1 MSRSINLFTGQW
13 VDLPFEEV
21 CSLAQEWG
29 FDGLEG
35 TNPVEVRIPGYTLVT
50 GVPVVSLDNAPF
62 VVNNNT

>member
-29 FDGLEG
+29 FDGLEVAVAG
-35 TNPVEVRIPGYTLVT
+35 DHLEIGRAHV
-50 GVPVVSLDNAPF
+50 
-62 VVNNNT
+62 